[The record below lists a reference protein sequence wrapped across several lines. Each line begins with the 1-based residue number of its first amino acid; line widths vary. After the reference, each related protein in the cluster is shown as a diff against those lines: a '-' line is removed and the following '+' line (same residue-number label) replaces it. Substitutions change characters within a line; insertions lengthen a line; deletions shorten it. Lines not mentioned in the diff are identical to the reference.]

1 MSDDPARARF
11 FVIQLL
17 RLSGVAFVLLGL
29 AILNG
34 AIALPEIAGYAL
46 LAVGLG
52 DALVA
57 PILLARRWKTP
68 LP

>member
-1 MSDDPARARF
+1 MSDDPARSRF

-17 RLSGVAFVLLGL
+17 RLSGVAFVLVGL

-34 AIALPEIAGYAL
+34 VIELPEIAGYVIL
-46 LAVGLG
+46 GIGLI
-52 DALVA
+52 DTLIA
-57 PILLARRWKTP
+57 PILLSRAWKTP

>member
-1 MSDDPARARF
+1 MTDDPARPRF

-17 RLSGVAFVLLGL
+17 RLSGVAFVLAGL

-34 AIALPEIAGYAL
+34 VIDLPDIAGYVIL
-46 LAVGLG
+46 GVGLI

-57 PILLARRWKTP
+57 PILLARAWKTP

>member
-1 MSDDPARARF
+1 MSNDPAKPRF
-11 FVIQLL
+11 LVIQLL
-17 RLSGVAFVLLGL
+17 RLSGVAFVLVGL

-34 AIALPEIAGYAL
+34 VIDLPDIAGYAIL
-46 LAVGLG
+46 GVGLV

-57 PILLARRWKTP
+57 PILLARAWKTP

>member
-1 MSDDPARARF
+1 MNDDPAKPRF
-11 FVIQLL
+11 FVIQAL
-17 RLSGVAFVLLGL
+17 RLSGVALVLLGL

-34 AIALPEIAGYAL
+34 VIDLPEIAGY
-46 LAVGLG
+46 VIFVIGLG

-57 PILLARRWKTP
+57 PTLLSRIWKTP

>member
-11 FVIQLL
+11 FAIQAL
-17 RLSGVAFVLLGL
+17 RLSGLALVLIGL

-34 AIALPEIAGYAL
+34 VIALPEIAGYVIFV
-46 LAVGLG
+46 VGLL
-52 DALVA
+52 DALIMPSVLSR
-57 PILLARRWKTP
+57 IWKTP

>member
-1 MSDDPARARF
+1 MSDDPAKARF

-17 RLSGVAFVLLGL
+17 RLSGVAFVLVGL

-34 AIALPEIAGYAL
+34 VIALPDIAGYVIL
-46 LAVGLG
+46 GVGLV
-52 DALVA
+52 DTLIA
-57 PILLARRWKTP
+57 PTMLARIWKTP